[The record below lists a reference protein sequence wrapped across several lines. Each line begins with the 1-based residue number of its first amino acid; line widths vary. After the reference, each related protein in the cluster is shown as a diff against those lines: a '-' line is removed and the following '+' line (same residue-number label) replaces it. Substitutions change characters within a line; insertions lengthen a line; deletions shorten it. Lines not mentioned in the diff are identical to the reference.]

1 VTTATLTSLLARNT
15 LGLFGAL
22 VSSRL
27 SILIFH
33 RVHAR
38 PDPLFPHEPDAQRFE
53 AIVRY
58 VAATY
63 RVMTLREA
71 VAHLEQGALPPR
83 SLVIT
88 FDDGYADNAEVALPI
103 LQRYGL
109 QATFFVSTGF
119 LDGGRMWNDSVIE
132 CIRACRHDEI
142 DLGAFDLGRCS
153 LATPAERSAVIDT
166 LLPRIKYL
174 TLSGREEAI
183 SGLLRLCKVT
193 ELPRDLMMRS
203 NQVIEMH
210 RAGMEIGAHTVNHPI
225 LTSITPPE
233 AEFEI
238 AEGRRH
244 LESLI
249 DVPIESFAYPNGK
262 PNQDYDCSHVAMVR
276 KLGFRGAVSTA
287 PGVAQSGNDLYQL
300 PRFSPWGRSM
310 PVWGTRLVLNQFNSR
325 FSIAVH
331 QGAEEGLSDSRA
343 IV

>member
-1 VTTATLTSLLARNT
+1 MAPLMSLLARNA
-15 LGLFGAL
+15 LGLFGTL

-38 PDPLFPHEPDAQRFE
+38 PDPLFPYEPDAQRFD

-63 RVMTLREA
+63 RVMTLKEA
-71 VAHLEQGALPPR
+71 VGHMEQGVLPPR

-103 LQRYGL
+103 LQRYGAP
-109 QATFFVSTGF
+109 ATFFVSTGF

-132 CIRACRHDEI
+132 CIRACRHDQI
-142 DLGAFDLGRCS
+142 DLGVFDLGRRS
-153 LATPAERSAVIDT
+153 LTTPTERSQVIDA

-174 TLSGREEAI
+174 TLSGREKAI
-183 SGLLRLCKVT
+183 ARLLRLCDVA
-193 ELPRDLMMRS
+193 ELPRNLMMHS
-203 NQVIEMH
+203 EQVIAMH

-225 LTSITPPE
+225 LTSITPSE

-238 AEGRRH
+238 AEGRRR

-249 DVPIESFAYPNGK
+249 DAPVVSFAYPNGK
-262 PNQDYDCSHVAMVR
+262 PGQDYDHTHVAMVR
-276 KLGFRGAVSTA
+276 DLGYRGSVSTS
-287 PGVAQSGNDLYQL
+287 PGVAKVGDDMYQL
-300 PRFSPWGRSM
+300 PRFTPWGRSLS
-310 PVWGTRLVLNQFNSR
+310 VWGFRLALNQRNRCF
-325 FSIAVH
+325 
-331 QGAEEGLSDSRA
+331 SRA
-343 IV
+343 VPEKPALE

>member
-1 VTTATLTSLLARNT
+1 MVTLTSFLARNA
-15 LGLFGAL
+15 LGLFGTL

-58 VAATY
+58 VSATY

-71 VAHLEQGALPPR
+71 IAHVERGVLPPR

-132 CIRACRHDEI
+132 CIRACRHDQI
-142 DLGAFDLGRCS
+142 DLGLFDLGRRS
-153 LATPAERSAVIDT
+153 LTTPVERSSAIDA
-166 LLPRIKYL
+166 LLPRIKYR

-183 SGLLRLCKVT
+183 SGLLRLCEVT

-203 NQVIEMH
+203 DQVIEMH
-210 RAGMEIGAHTVNHPI
+210 QAGMEIGAHTVNHPI
-225 LTSITPPE
+225 LTSIKPPE

-238 AEGRRH
+238 TEGRRR

-249 DVPIESFAYPNGK
+249 DAPVESFAYPNGK
-262 PNQDYDCSHVAMVR
+262 PGQDYDHTHVAMVR
-276 KLGFRGAVSTA
+276 TMGFRCAVSTS
-287 PGVAQSGNDLYQL
+287 PGVSQSGDDRHQL
-300 PRFSPWGRSM
+300 PRFTPWGK
-310 PVWGTRLVLNQFNSR
+310 
-325 FSIAVH
+325 SIAVWGGRLALNH
-331 QGAEEGLSDSRA
+331 LNRSFATSVADGVHEESRA
-343 IV
+343 TT